1 MWQASLWASRRKP
14 AGRTHSA
21 LGESP
26 LAQAPDTPK
35 NTATS
40 QTSLP
45 LDGWT
50 DRHIHT
56 GMNEW
61 LDATR
66 PSEGGQTGRPSTSG
80 EARLTCQQ
88 PGGSSQSP
96 GQRLDD
102 RQGCTGLLMGAAG
115 PGCRSVGRPWA
126 STEGCVPPAG
136 PHGHGAFTAAGP
148 TAAVGRLETLHPSLP
163 PATLCHVR
171 DVTSTIDPEKGQD
184 AAVGRSGITSPGE
197 TSKAGNQRIHR
208 PLPLTGRAS
217 ERDSAAPFPVP
228 AGRGQTAQS
237 VPVPQVT
244 AHITAVP
251 ELPVLT
257 CHRALGFP
265 RFPMSLLPPRTH
277 PGPHMAFSRPVT

>member
-96 GQRLDD
+96 GQRRDD

-126 STEGCVPPAG
+126 STGGCVPPAG

-217 ERDSAAPFPVP
+217 ERLCSPLPCSSGAWADSTERACPPGHSSHHRGPRAASADVSPCTRVS
-228 AGRGQTAQS
+228 S
-237 VPVPQVT
+237 VP
-244 AHITAVP
+244 H
-251 ELPVLT
+251 VL
-257 CHRALGFP
+257 AP
-265 RFPMSLLPPRTH
+265 SQDPPRT
-277 PGPHMAFSRPVT
+277 PHGI